1 MFQIALK
8 QSKITNVI
16 DTEEVFD
23 TGCYVLGPDTK
34 FVYFQSTAHDVV
46 ESISVF
52 TKDTIT
58 VGIQFSA
65 HYFIRYSILM
75 CVLNLLGLET
85 LISSKYMKN
94 ITWSM
99 ILRFTST
106 CT

>member
-65 HYFIRYSILM
+65 HYFIRYCILM
-75 CVLNLLGLET
+75 CVFRDSYKFKIHEEYHMVNDFE
-85 LISSKYMKN
+85 IH
-94 ITWSM
+94 
-99 ILRFTST
+99 
-106 CT
+106 